1 MRDYGCSLQSLF
13 EEEDFEHYRQ
23 RRKRKGGWARKAEMC
38 SCSFAGGPRPWC
50 LRREK
55 GGREGG
61 NLSGLWSRFEI
72 VDLVRVQLL
81 TAAK

>member
-1 MRDYGCSLQSLF
+1 MRDYGHSLQSLF
-13 EEEDFEHYRQ
+13 EEKDFEHYRQ
-23 RRKRKGGWARKAEMC
+23 RRKRKGGWARRAEMC
-38 SCSFAGGPRPWC
+38 SRSFADGPRPWC
-50 LRREK
+50 LRREN

-61 NLSGLWSRFEI
+61 SLSGLRSRFKI